1 MLAFATGLPG
11 AADAL
16 LASRA
21 RPVSAVSSF
30 GAVRNAVCLRRTIG
44 LAAYCRLKFTSV
56 RLVWLLSI
64 FTQCSCVF
72 RHHAVLRARQ
82 VRQHEADGAGAQR
95 RALRGR
101 VRIWRPGGEL
111 ARDCSADSRCVA
123 SGAGAGPAVFDF
135 FDALCC
141 HCISACI
148 SERLCLCLCLQ
159 ASVTW
164 DENKI
169 YGCVCDSAW
178 EVGYGAGQTQ
188 ATQWFGADCSL
199 KRCPSGN
206 DPRTSPLDETDCE
219 W

>member
-1 MLAFATGLPG
+1 MT
-11 AADAL
+11 AALTA
-16 LASRA
+16 
-21 RPVSAVSSF
+21 
-30 GAVRNAVCLRRTIG
+30 
-44 LAAYCRLKFTSV
+44 
-56 RLVWLLSI
+56 
-64 FTQCSCVF
+64 
-72 RHHAVLRARQ
+72 AVLLL
-82 VRQHEADGAGAQR
+82 VLVLDW
-95 RALRGR
+95 LYSFS
-101 VRIWRPGGEL
+101 
-111 ARDCSADSRCVA
+111 C
-123 SGAGAGPAVFDF
+123 
-135 FDALCC
+135 DAFCC
-141 HCISACI
+141 RCISACI

-178 EVGYGAGQTQ
+178 EVGYGPGQTQ